1 MSGGSLSGRRILVVE
16 DEMFV
21 AMLVEDLLADLGCQ
35 VVGPAASVEE
45 ALRLLNG
52 AALDGAL
59 LDVNLGEEKVYPV
72 AEALR
77 RTQVPYVFV
86 TGYGTSG
93 LEQPYRNDPTIQ
105 KPFDPGRFGI
115 DVAKGLQAAAP

>member
-1 MSGGSLSGRRILVVE
+1 VSAGSLNGRRILVVE

-35 VVGPAASVEE
+35 VIGPAASVAQ
-45 ALRLLNG
+45 ALKLLDG

-59 LDVNLGEEKVYPV
+59 LDVNLGHEKVYPV

-77 RTQVPYVFV
+77 QTHVPYVFV
-86 TGYGTSG
+86 TGYGVAG
-93 LEQPYRNDPTIQ
+93 LDQAYRNDPTIQ
-105 KPFDPGRFGI
+105 KPFDPDRFGA
-115 DVAKGLQAAAP
+115 DVAKGLQAGAH